1 MFKNAL
7 FTKTVCLTTLY
18 AFAFAIMP
26 RPSSAQTRLVPL
38 SFSEMYSQAEDGEVE
53 ALRAAV
59 HRGMNIDVMDSNG
72 DTGLCIAAKRR
83 DVYTYNSFRAAGAN
97 PRHPCTQNISGY
109 ADFLERSDVVGMN
122 DTSRTAYAAMGD
134 KEKYR
139 VSPKIWWWVGG
150 AAVAGGVALYFLLKH
165 KHGGKK
171 DDNGG
176 GGDTPV
182 DPDDKEDYFS
192 LGANIA
198 TKGKALQKTSG
209 NAENTKL
216 LRFSN
221 DNVEKIKDI
230 DLRKKALSNTQY
242 MNAIL
247 YAQDGGSYVNAADT
261 LLDTGLGTAAMTA
274 VKKSSVTNNGYIKVD
289 SYNASVGMVASEGST
304 AYNYGKGIY
313 KKASSE
319 NIETDDGISTNSNGI
334 SLNFSGYAE
343 NDTIV
348 GMYADTKSTIENHGD
363 IQGTA
368 IQASETSQNTSSSS
382 GGTESVLSDGNM
394 GATNESSEST
404 QSTANTGTIIGMEAM
419 ILNVGTTLNKDVI
432 HVLNGKEGIINLT
445 AGDNGDGQG
454 QIKLSLVGMGSFL
467 DNAFLNGSHI
477 VSRAENVELKNEGT
491 INLSYTGNY
500 TATSSTALRK
510 GLGGIVGIRSD
521 ANTTAQ
527 NSGSINIVLHDEFQ
541 DEGIDVAAGMQS
553 LHGGDIINSGTI
565 KIATP
570 TENKRVNYGMLA
582 VEGSGANSSLYTE
595 MKPNVDN
602 SGNIHILLSNSFGMA
617 SFVGGTVHNSGNIT
631 LGSEETRFYD
641 NIAMYGF
648 GDTQKTDLKNTG
660 TIDIYTHK
668 SIAMQNDYAGGTDII
683 NDGII
688 NIHESAMDSYVFGG
702 AYSRIYN
709 DNTINY
715 DATSSKQDN
724 PSYNGVKFNPFANYS
739 VSFGTSI
746 ISTKARSIKT
756 DKVDFSSSSTEGIY
770 NNKNAVI
777 NMNGSSFVAAMT
789 VEKND
794 NAESTQAKA
803 YNYGVIEIK
812 DRKTQNATNSI
823 GLYMDEYALNNAG
836 IFNHGTIKT
845 SSRFSAAMV
854 SESLKNSDVINKG
867 TIETAEEYSLGI
879 YASDYSNIHNYGKIN
894 IKDSNSTAIHVGKN
908 DSSESDT
915 DYLYFPEITNE
926 KNSVITVGSKS
937 SPAEN
942 SYGIYVGRKTV
953 RNALIDATITNK
965 GKIDLYTKVAGAA
978 IYSSSASKI
987 INSSLINV
995 YGDNSYGIFN
1005 EGTSDIVNNTGAIIN
1020 VGTEDNDVKDSYAIY
1035 NTGSGSI
1042 SNKGT
1047 INLYNDDYAYAI
1059 YSSGNAEIVNEGLI
1073 NLQREKGTAVYAAY
1087 GRFINKKPINILKD
1101 GGVAAEISFE
1111 ANMLND
1117 TDVVINVGS
1126 EENPVSG
1133 ANAIIATADA
1143 VGTIINRGTINLY
1156 NGGGSHAVTL
1166 GGKSTFI
1173 NDTDNGLIYSY
1184 NDYTDVIM
1192 VTGNVNVYNNTLIS
1206 AIGNSVTAVRGGSVD
1221 SVLSLNNNGSIIV
1234 GDENTNNLYNS
1245 GVVSSKIGTVNN
1257 YGEILVYSENGHGI
1271 YADESSDEVENSGI
1285 ENSGTIKVSARD
1297 SVGIYGGGVYEVT
1310 NNGTIQMGDESS
1322 KAIETNLTDT
1332 GTSQTISNNGS
1343 LILLSGNNTYGIYS
1357 RGAVDINNSGNGR
1370 INVGTVRSVG
1380 YGAYGIHAQDANS
1393 IINNSKIVVFSRSAG
1408 GIYGGKSIKN
1418 TGDISVTGGSSVG
1431 IYGSSINTSIENA
1444 AHISIDI
1451 AQGSSGIASA
1461 GQTSIINHSENSFI
1475 YMGSEEADASQA
1487 NGIYAPNALSIAND
1501 ANIFVYASS
1510 SNGISG
1516 GEVISNSGRIYVHGR
1531 NSNGIYGNTN
1541 NTSIT
1546 NSNDIKVNNANGS
1559 AGIYSSGQANIKN
1572 TGETRSITIGCNC
1585 EDISATD
1592 AYGIYGL
1599 NSNYI
1604 LNQQDIYVYAKSS
1617 SGISGGIEVD
1627 NSGEIYVSG
1636 DESIGIFASEDNHGI
1651 TNSASITI
1659 PHAASS
1665 SGIYTNGAT
1674 TISSS
1679 EGNSIILGS
1688 EDITLASNVNGIYA
1702 PNSNKIT
1709 NSSVITIFGEGSTAI
1724 VGHDYVTNNATLSLL
1739 KGLNN
1744 KGISADGSSSVLNKG
1759 MINIPVADGSYGIYT
1774 TGTSN
1779 VDNQATISI
1788 GALETPA
1795 NGAYGIYT
1803 EKASQ
1808 IDNSGQISILASSST
1823 GIYTENSGTIN
1834 NGGVINISGDNSTGI
1849 YSAGATKINNNA
1861 SITLDKAIN
1870 SYGIRSTG
1878 TGAVISNNSKGI
1890 ITIGKIGSLA
1900 NFAYGIHATGATKI
1914 ENSANISIYASDS
1927 YGIYAN
1933 SVPSITNLNGIIYV
1947 SESGAR
1953 GIYSDKANVS
1963 VSLSDGGIELP
1974 SASNSAGIYITNG
1987 TGAVEIGNGSII
1999 IGSGSVPGGSGNYG
2013 VYVEQGSVKNYGS
2026 ITLYGNGMGIEGNN
2040 HTSVI
2045 AKNIN
2050 IAGTGTA
2057 INQATTVDIVENGN
2071 INVANG
2077 DAIIALGNVTN
2088 DGTISVANGRG
2099 ITTIGTVTNTQTG
2112 IINVSGI
2119 AVQNA
2124 VSLTNSGSIRGN
2136 ATGNAA
2142 IYNVDSVRN
2151 LTKDSIIRNDNG
2163 KAIYKFN
2170 IGPLT
2175 VVNEGTIRSSG
2186 TAIQNNTGQ
2195 LNVTNSGSIL
2205 VTGDGHGIYNR
2216 GPTSV
2221 TNSGLIS
2228 ISGEGDGIHIY
2239 VPDPN
2244 TPVSV
2249 TNTGVIRVTDGYGI
2263 YIYKNYHFVKNEDDS
2278 YTPAGDQVN
2287 VPDLDSGTK
2296 IECNGSICVIPE
2308 TRSRSLGTRGIA
2320 IASVDEIDDSSL
2332 IGTDSEE
2339 LLGNVKILNL
2349 GSIQTAGAVNFG
2361 SADDENKAQV
2371 SIGDGG
2377 SYEAESFSGQISAD
2391 TSIVEGGFETTYV
2404 NENSFVG
2411 ENKGIEVVSES
2422 YMFDA
2427 DTQENT
2433 ESGNTD
2439 VVMTMKA
2446 FDEVVEDD
2454 DISEFLEQNY
2464 EEQHGEEIFDTLK
2477 TAQTQEQFDDYL
2489 NKQLGFSMLPNLA
2502 KQSLDVEKT
2511 ISANVNDE
2519 LLNING
2525 EPTRYAVNTLV
2536 YKNNVKA
2543 KGQTSGYKD
2552 KVVAV
2557 HGFGDKEV
2565 AGGLRMGLGIQIS
2578 RLDSDF
2584 DDKSTRYNNMAE
2596 IFAPIIFHKNNLAF
2610 MTKPKAGFAHGH
2622 YRRVAVDNTHKATT
2636 KEYYYGLDNIIRQN
2650 IDLNLLEI
2658 EPDAEFNLTG
2668 MYMDDI
2674 EESANGLKIKDKNV
2688 LSAQSVLGITA
2699 RKRFE
2704 INSKSA
2710 LGLAVN
2716 AKYFHEFGKKYKNR
2730 ATVGDMVGYYDIIS
2744 NRLKRDFGLIGLKA
2758 QYDYQQFTLDASAN
2772 LPLEEKHE
2780 PYYMLNVKYKF

>member
-7 FTKTVCLTTLY
+7 FTKTVCLTTIY
-18 AFAFAIMP
+18 AFAFAILP
-26 RPSSAQTRLVPL
+26 RSASAQTRLMPL
-38 SFSEMYSQAEDGEVE
+38 SFSEMYSQAKDGEVE

-59 HRGMNIDVMDSNG
+59 YRGMNIDVMDSNG
-72 DTGLCIAAKRR
+72 DTGLCIAAKRG
-83 DVYTYNSFRAAGAN
+83 DVYTYNAFRAAGAN
-97 PRHPCTQNISGY
+97 PRHPCTQNISNY
-109 ADFLERSDVVGMN
+109 ADFVQRSDVVGVN

-150 AAVAGGVALYFLLKH
+150 AAITGGVLFLLLKH
-165 KHGGKK
+165 KHSDKK
-171 DDNGG
+171 DDNN

-198 TKGKALQKTSG
+198 TKGTALQKTSG
-209 NAENTKL
+209 NGENTKL
-216 LRFSN
+216 LRLSN
-221 DNVEKIKDI
+221 DNVEKIKNI
-230 DLRKKALSNTQY
+230 DLRKKALDNTQY

-274 VKKSSVTNNGYIKVD
+274 VKKSSVTNYGYIKLD
-289 SYNASVGMVASEGST
+289 SYNAGVGMVASEGSI

-313 KKASSE
+313 KKVSSN
-319 NIETDDGISTNSNGI
+319 NIETDDIDTNSNGI

-343 NDTIV
+343 NDTII

-368 IQASETSQNTSSSS
+368 IQASDSSQSNSKESGSTTS
-382 GGTESVLSDGNM
+382 GLSDGNM
-394 GATNESSEST
+394 GQNGEETTDES
-404 QSTANTGTIIGMEAM
+404 QATANTGTIIGMEAM
-419 ILNVGTTLNKDVI
+419 ILNIGTTLNKDI
-432 HVLNGKEGIINLT
+432 IRALNGTEGIINLT

-500 TATSSTALRK
+500 TATSNTALRK
-510 GLGGIVGIRSD
+510 GLGGIVGMRSD
-521 ANTTAQ
+521 ANTNAQ
-527 NSGSINIVLHDEFQ
+527 NSGSINIILHDEFQ
-541 DEGIDVAAGMQS
+541 DEDIDVSAGMQS
-553 LHGGDIINSGTI
+553 LHGGNIVNSGII
-565 KIATP
+565 KISTP

-582 VEGSGANSSLYTE
+582 VEGSGANSSLYTNI
-595 MKPNVDN
+595 KPNVDN
-602 SGNIHILLSNSFGMA
+602 NGNIHILLSNSFGMA

-631 LGSEETRFYD
+631 LGSIETRFYD
-641 NIAMYGF
+641 NIALYGF
-648 GDTQKTDLKNTG
+648 GDTKKTDLKNTG
-660 TIDIYTHK
+660 TIDIYSHK

-715 DATSSKQDN
+715 DTTSSLQEN
-724 PSYNGVKFNPFANYS
+724 PASNGVKFNPFANYRVS
-739 VSFGTSI
+739 VGTSI

-777 NMNGSSFVAAMT
+777 NMNGSSFVAAMA

-794 NAESTQAKA
+794 SAESTQAKA
-803 YNYGVIEIK
+803 YNYGLIEIK

-845 SSRFSAAMV
+845 NSRFSAAMV

-867 TIETAEEYSLGI
+867 TIETADEYSLGI

-894 IKDSNSTAIHVGKN
+894 IKDNNSVAIQVGKN
-908 DSSESDT
+908 DNGGSEASFR
-915 DYLYFPEITNE
+915 YFPEITNE
-926 KNSVITVGSKS
+926 NNAIITIGSKNS
-937 SPAEN
+937 PATN
-942 SYGIYVGRKTV
+942 SYGIYVGKKTV
-953 RNALIDATITNK
+953 TDALIDTTITNN
-965 GKIDLYTKVAGAA
+965 GKIDLYTTVAGAA
-978 IYSSSASKI
+978 IYSSSVSKI
-987 INSSLINV
+987 INSKLINI

-1005 EGTSDIVNNTGAIIN
+1005 GGSSDIVNGIGAVIN
-1020 VGTEDNDVKDSYAIY
+1020 VGAEDNEAKDSYAIY
-1035 NTGSGSI
+1035 NIGDGSI

-1059 YSSGNAEIVNEGLI
+1059 YSSGYSEIINEGRI
-1073 NLQREKGTAVYAAY
+1073 NLYRDNGTAVYASH
-1087 GRFINKKPINILKD
+1087 GKFTNKKSINIFND
-1101 GGVAAEISFE
+1101 GGVAAEISFD
-1111 ANMLND
+1111 ADMIND

-1126 EENPVSG
+1126 KEKSVSG
-1133 ANAIIATADA
+1133 ANAIVSTADA
-1143 VGTIINRGTINLY
+1143 EGRIINRGTINLY

-1173 NDTDNGLIYSY
+1173 NDTNNGLIYSY
-1184 NDYTDVIM
+1184 NDNTDVIM
-1192 VTGNVNVYNNTLIS
+1192 VTGNVNIYNNTLIS
-1206 AIGNSVTAVRGGSVD
+1206 AIGSNVTAIRGD
-1221 SVLSLNNNGSIIV
+1221 SVYSVLNLNNNSSIIV
-1234 GDENTNNLYNS
+1234 GDENTDNLYNS
-1245 GVVSSKIGTVNN
+1245 GVVSSKIGTINN
-1257 YGEILVYSENGHGI
+1257 YGELWVYSKNGYGI
-1271 YADESSDEVENSGI
+1271 YADESSNEVQNSGI
-1285 ENSGTIKVSARD
+1285 NNSGILKVSGRN
-1297 SVGIYGGGVYEVT
+1297 SVGIYGGSVYAIT
-1310 NNGTIQMGDESS
+1310 NNGTIQMDEENS
-1322 KAIETNLTDT
+1322 KAIETNLTNT
-1332 GTSQTISNNGS
+1332 ETVQTISNTGS
-1343 LILLSGNNTYGIYS
+1343 LILLSGNNSYGIYAS
-1357 RGAVDINNSGNGR
+1357 GAVDIKNNGDGKIS
-1370 INVGTVRSVG
+1370 IGTIDSVG
-1380 YGAYGIHAQDANS
+1380 SNGYGIFAQNANS
-1393 IINNSKIVVFSRSAG
+1393 ILNNSEIVVYSESAG
-1408 GIYGGKSIKN
+1408 GIFGGKSINN
-1418 TGDISVTGGSSVG
+1418 TADITVTGGDSIG

-1444 AHISIDI
+1444 AHISIEN
-1451 AQGSSGIASA
+1451 AQGSNGIASA
-1461 GQTSIINHSENSFI
+1461 GQTSIINRSENGFI
-1475 YMGSEEADASQA
+1475 YIGSEEVRASKA

-1501 ANIFVYASS
+1501 ANILIYANTSS
-1510 SNGISG
+1510 GISG
-1516 GEVISNSGRIYVHGR
+1516 GEVISNNGRIYISGY

-1541 NTSIT
+1541 NTAIT
-1546 NSNDIKVNNANGS
+1546 NTNDIKVSNANGS
-1559 AGIYSSGQANIKN
+1559 AGIYSSGAANIKN
-1572 TGETRSITIGCNC
+1572 IGDDRSITVGCNC

-1599 NSNYI
+1599 DTTHI
-1604 LNQQDIYVYAKSS
+1604 LNQANIYVYAKSS
-1617 SGISGGIEVD
+1617 NGIAGGIEVE
-1627 NSGEIYVSG
+1627 NSGDIYVSG
-1636 DESIGIFASEDNHGI
+1636 DESIGIFASEENINIDNSG
-1651 TNSASITI
+1651 SITI
-1659 PHAASS
+1659 PNANIS
-1665 SGIYTNGAT
+1665 SGIYTNGKTAV
-1674 TISSS
+1674 SSS
-1679 EGNSIILGS
+1679 EGSFILLGNANKPS
-1688 EDITLASNVNGIYA
+1688 ASTINGIYA
-1702 PNSNKIT
+1702 PNSTRIT
-1709 NSSVITIFGEGSTAI
+1709 NSSLITIFGENSTAI
-1724 VGHDYVTNNATLSLL
+1724 TGHDYVTNNAAISLL
-1739 KGLNN
+1739 NGSYN
-1744 KGISADGSSSVLNKG
+1744 KGISADGDSSVLNKG
-1759 MINIPVADGSYGIYT
+1759 VINISGAEGSYGIYT

-1779 VDNQATISI
+1779 VDNQAIISI
-1788 GALETPA
+1788 GTSEIPA
-1795 NGAYGIYT
+1795 SAAYGIYT
-1803 EKASQ
+1803 KKASQ
-1808 IDNSGQISILASSST
+1808 IDNSGQISIIASSST
-1823 GIYTENSGTIN
+1823 GIYAENSHTVN
-1834 NGGVINISGDNSTGI
+1834 NSGAINISDDNSTGI
-1849 YSAGATKINNNA
+1849 YSAGAAIINNNA
-1861 SITLDKAIN
+1861 AITLDKAKD

-1878 TGAVISNNSKGI
+1878 TNAEINNKSKGI
-1890 ITIGKIGSLA
+1890 ITIGNNSSMA
-1900 NFAYGIHATGATKI
+1900 NFAYGIHATGAAKI
-1914 ENSANISIYASDS
+1914 ENSANINVYATDS
-1927 YGIYAN
+1927 YGIYAD
-1933 SVPSITNLNGIIYV
+1933 SVPVITNLEGTIYV
-1947 SESGAR
+1947 NESGAR
-1953 GIYSDKANVS
+1953 GIYAEKADTTVR
-1963 VSLSDGGIELP
+1963 LSDGSIELP
-1974 SASNSAGIYITNG
+1974 SASNSSGIYITKGNG
-1987 TGAVEIGNGSII
+1987 TVEIGNGSIV
-1999 IGSGSVPGGSGNYG
+1999 IGSESVPGGSGNYG
-2013 VYVEQGSVKNYGS
+2013 IYVEQGSVKNNGS
-2026 ITLYGNGMGIEGNN
+2026 ITIYGNGMGIEGNN

-2045 AKNIN
+2045 TKKIN
-2050 IAGTGTA
+2050 ITGNGTA
-2057 INQATTVDIVENGN
+2057 VNQATTVDVIENGSISVN
-2071 INVANG
+2071 SG

-2088 DGTISVANGRG
+2088 NGTINVSNGRG
-2099 ITTIGTVTNTQTG
+2099 IKTIGTVTNTQTG
-2112 IINVSGI
+2112 FINASEM

-2124 VSLTNSGSIRGN
+2124 VSLINYGSIKGN
-2136 ATGNAA
+2136 STGNAA
-2142 IYNVDSVRN
+2142 IYNVDSVSN
-2151 LTKDSIIRNDNG
+2151 ITKDSIIQNDNG

-2175 VVNEGTIRSSG
+2175 VVNEGTIKSKG

-2205 VTGDGHGIYNR
+2205 VTGDGHGISNR
-2216 GPTSV
+2216 GPTNV
-2221 TNSGLIS
+2221 NNIGLIS
-2228 ISGEGDGIHIY
+2228 VAGRGDGIHIY
-2239 VPDPN
+2239 VPDPE
-2244 TPVSV
+2244 TPVTV
-2249 TNTGVIRVTDGYGI
+2249 TNSGVIWVADGYGI
-2263 YIYKNYHFVKNEDDS
+2263 YVYKNYHFVRNEDGT
-2278 YTPAGDQVN
+2278 YTPSGDQVN
-2287 VPDLDSGTK
+2287 VPEVDSETK

-2308 TRSRSLGTRGIA
+2308 TRSRSLGTRNIVV
-2320 IASVDEIDDSSL
+2320 ASEDENADSSL

-2339 LLGNVKILNL
+2339 LLGSVKILNL
-2349 GSIQTAGAVNFG
+2349 GSIKTAGAVDFG

-2371 SIGDGG
+2371 SIGEGG

-2411 ENKGIEVVSES
+2411 EDKGVEVVSES

-2427 DTQENT
+2427 DTQKNT

-2439 VVMTMKA
+2439 VVMTMKT
-2446 FDEVVEDD
+2446 FDEVVEDAE
-2454 DISEFLEQNY
+2454 ISKFLEQNY
-2464 EEQHGEEIFDTLK
+2464 EERHGEEIFDTLK
-2477 TAQTQEQFDDYL
+2477 TAQTQEQFNDYL

-2511 ISANVNDE
+2511 VSASVNDE
-2519 LLNING
+2519 LLNIGN
-2525 EPTRYAVNTLV
+2525 EPIRYTVNTLA
-2536 YKNNVKA
+2536 YKNNVKS

-2557 HGFGDKEV
+2557 HGFGDKAI
-2565 AGGLRMGLGIQIS
+2565 AGGLRLGLGIQIS

-2596 IFAPIIFHKNNLAF
+2596 IFTPIIFHKNNLAF